1 MKNKV
6 NIDDFLVVL
15 FWIKTFLWFEK
26 KPFDFEL
33 LMDQA
38 VTYKYNN
45 TPLDTKI
52 HPIDDVMI
60 VAYHIYTKIK
70 STRNEVVDVLDQL
83 RVSTLNKH
91 NMFKQADQFENIFED
106 LIENYKYD
114 DPEIRGIQKGFL
126 AEKMKEYAKSE
137 DYERAAKVRD
147 MIKEC

>member
-15 FWIKTFLWFEK
+15 FWIKTFLMFEK
-26 KPFDFEL
+26 KHFEFDS

-38 VTYKYNN
+38 VTYKYTN
-45 TPLDTKI
+45 TSLDTTI
-52 HPIDDVMI
+52 HPIDEVMI
-60 VAYHIYTKIK
+60 VAYQIYNKLK
-70 STRNEVVDVLDQL
+70 SSRDEVEDVLDQL
-83 RVSTLNKH
+83 NVSTVSKKY
-91 NMFKQADQFENIFED
+91 MFKQAEEFEKIFED

-126 AEKMKEYAKSE
+126 GEKMMEYAKNE

-147 MIKEC
+147 FIKEC